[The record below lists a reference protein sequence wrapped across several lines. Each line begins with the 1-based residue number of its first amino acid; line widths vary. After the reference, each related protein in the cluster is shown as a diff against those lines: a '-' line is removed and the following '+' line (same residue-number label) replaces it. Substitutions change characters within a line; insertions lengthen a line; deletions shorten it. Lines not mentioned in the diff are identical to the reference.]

1 VLDETEVT
9 DTLRMPRHL
18 LRTIKPRG
26 DDEGREGGV
35 MKRCEIG
42 FELRRARAQDR
53 DGFGE
58 RHEDTAGTVYWK
70 SCRDEVQARINLR
83 K

>member
-1 VLDETEVT
+1 
-9 DTLRMPRHL
+9 
-18 LRTIKPRG
+18 
-26 DDEGREGGV
+26 

-42 FELRRARAQDR
+42 FELRRTRAQDR

-58 RHEDTAGTVYWK
+58 RQEDTAGAVYWK

-83 K
+83 E